1 MKDYAALIRHDGNR
15 HLFAAVEMSII
26 GQLWGE
32 PLHLHA
38 EGVRGTGKTTI
49 LRAARRILPRI
60 ERIRGCPYNCD
71 PQAPHCPVHAHWTP
85 EQIRKHG
92 TEWIPMPFRE
102 ISPSAKVGTVTGSLD
117 LARLTDRLRPEAA
130 LLPGTLAQAHRGI
143 VLVDEINRLADIA
156 PDLVDCLL
164 DVMGTKPG
172 RLQIEETGLPPVE
185 LPVRVAVWAA
195 SNPDEEPGPLE
206 EIRRQLSDR
215 FDMVLDVRRPAE
227 RSLVKRILELAHA
240 PAGNAPASVAGAAA
254 APERATPK
262 TPAAGTDPAAEGSAS
277 PATAPVGTGGPAG
290 GRDGEEPG
298 SPDHWR
304 ELAAKRPSFPEG
316 LLDLLADVYV
326 QFRLESLR
334 AMEAWR
340 QAAILHAARE
350 GRPEVAGRD
359 LLEVAPAVLRHRVE
373 AGTLSEILEYLSRD
387 EGMGRRGGDGRPA
400 VRLPEGALPLP
411 GAGHAV
417 GAGAPG
423 AAPAAGLQ
431 GAEAATGGGA
441 ASLAAQAPAR
451 EGAGGVWGRLRD
463 LLGRGTASGPPAAA
477 GDGQPGGADHG
488 AGGGAGAGSPLRPD
502 TAAATTPL
510 HRARPLLELT
520 RDRAIRSWQ
529 EH

>member
-15 HLFAAVEMSII
+15 HLFSAVEMSIL

-49 LRAARRILPRI
+49 LRAARRVLPRI

-71 PQAPHCPVHAHWTP
+71 PQAPHCPLHAHWTQ
-85 EQIRKHG
+85 EQIREHG

-117 LARLTDRLRPEAA
+117 LTRLTDRSRPEAA

-185 LPVRVAVWAA
+185 LPLRVAVWAA

-215 FDMVLDVRRPAE
+215 FDMVLDVRRPAD

-240 PAGNAPASVAGAAA
+240 PAVDATASVAGAGVAA
-254 APERATPK
+254 ERANPETPGARPN
-262 TPAAGTDPAAEGSAS
+262 TEGSAS
-277 PATAPVGTGGPAG
+277 PAPARVGTVGPAG
-290 GRDGEEPG
+290 GRAGEEPD
-298 SPDHWR
+298 SPDPWR
-304 ELAAKRPSFPEG
+304 RLAARRPSFPDG

-326 QFRLESLR
+326 HFRLESLR

-340 QAAILHAARE
+340 QAATLHAARE
-350 GRPEVAGRD
+350 GRTEVAGRD

-373 AGTLSEILEYLSRD
+373 AGTLSEILEYLCRD
-387 EGMGRRGGDGRPA
+387 EGAGRPGGDGRPA
-400 VRLPEGALPLP
+400 VRLADGALPLP
-411 GAGHAV
+411 GAGHAA
-417 GAGAPG
+417 GASAPG

-431 GAEAATGGGA
+431 GAEAATGGA
-441 ASLAAQAPAR
+441 TASLAAQAPAR
-451 EGAGGVWGRLRD
+451 EGAGSVWGRLRD
-463 LLGRGTASGPPAAA
+463 LLGRGNASGSLVAGGDGRLGSA
-477 GDGQPGGADHG
+477 GDGT
-488 AGGGAGAGSPLRPD
+488 GGGAGAGSPLRPD
-502 TAAATTPL
+502 AAAATTPL

-520 RDRAIRSWQ
+520 RDRAIRSW
-529 EH
+529 HGH

>member
-15 HLFAAVEMSII
+15 HLFEAVEMSII

-71 PQAPHCPVHAHWTP
+71 PRAPHCPLHAHWTQ
-85 EQIRKHG
+85 EQIREHG

-117 LARLTDRLRPEAA
+117 LTRLTDRSRPEAA

-227 RSLVKRILELAHA
+227 RSLVKRILQLTHA
-240 PAGNAPASVAGAAA
+240 SAGGAAASVAGAALEPAHVAGPA
-254 APERATPK
+254 APARAQQ
-262 TPAAGTDPAAEGSAS
+262 PAAAEGSVSADQE
-277 PATAPVGTGGPAG
+277 GRTGQDEVEQDP
-290 GRDGEEPG
+290 RYR
-298 SPDHWR
+298 WR
-304 ELAAKRPSFPEG
+304 EIAASRPAFPDS
-316 LLDLLADVYV
+316 LFDLLAEVYV

-340 QAAILHAARE
+340 QAATLYAAR
-350 GRPEVAGRD
+350 GRRSEVTCQD
-359 LLEVAPAVLRHRVE
+359 LLEVAPGVLRHRVE
-373 AGTLSEILEYLSRD
+373 AGTLSEILEYLSR
-387 EGMGRRGGDGRPA
+387 EEEARAGGRDGRPA
-400 VRLPEGALPLP
+400 ARAGAAVPPLAGSGEAGPAAGGPASPAGHP
-411 GAGHAV
+411 GAG
-417 GAGAPG
+417 GQ
-423 AAPAAGLQ
+423 PAS
-431 GAEAATGGGA
+431 EAATAGGA
-441 ASLAAQAPAR
+441 AALAAQAAAR
-451 EGAGGVWGRLRD
+451 EGSGGVWSRLRD
-463 LLGRGTASGPPAAA
+463 LLGRGTSSGAMPAM
-477 GDGQPGGADHG
+477 G
-488 AGGGAGAGSPLRPD
+488 AGQAGAAEGGDTVASPLRPG
-502 TAAATTPL
+502 TAATTTPL
-510 HRARPLLELT
+510 RRARPLLELT

-529 EH
+529 EN